1 MIEKLGLAALVI
13 LVASETFAVSEAIL
27 WSTAY
32 AFHLGATAAVATLAA
47 SVILGAG
54 AGFGIFRLSQIAK
67 DGEQE

>member
-13 LVASETFAVSEAIL
+13 LIASETFAVSEAVL

-32 AFHLGATAAVATLAA
+32 AFHLGAAATAATLVA

-67 DGEQE
+67 HSEPE